1 MTGSVGLNAQE
12 LTGCNLPRVA
22 RLRLLAF
29 FWAFAELLVSTAII
43 LVPKQMTAQTTPSAI
58 VVGFVGGFVHADD
71 IRHGEVKMVEQ
82 LRATYGDRVHVE
94 LFRNREKTKA
104 HESILR
110 WLGSNS
116 DGSLS
121 GERHQMPII
130 LFGNSWGASI
140 VISLARELQ
149 TEGIPVLLTV
159 QVDSIR
165 RLVANDSIIPANV
178 AEAVNYYQ
186 DHGMLQGCKKITAED
201 ESRTKILGNFHLQYS
216 KEPAESRQ
224 YPWYDRLLTK
234 GHIEIDS
241 DPLVWAEV
249 RRLIQARLPST
260 SLASTSL
267 GH

>member
-1 MTGSVGLNAQE
+1 VGSNAQE
-12 LTGCNLPRVA
+12 LTGCYLLRVA
-22 RLRLLAF
+22 RLSILAF
-29 FWAFAELLVSTAII
+29 LWSIAELLVSTAII
-43 LVPKQMTAQTTPSAI
+43 FIPEQMTAQTTPSAI
-58 VVGFVGGFVHADD
+58 VVGFVGGFVHVDD

-82 LRATYGDRVHVE
+82 LRATYGDRVRVQ
-94 LFRNREKTKA
+94 LFKNRDKTKA

-110 WLGSNS
+110 WLDSNS

-121 GERHQMPII
+121 GDEGHHMPII
-130 LFGNSWGASI
+130 LFGNSWGASV
-140 VISLARELQ
+140 VISLARELKA
-149 TEGIPVLLTV
+149 EAIPVLLTV

-186 DHGMLQGCKKITAED
+186 NSGMLRGCKKITAED

-224 YPWYDRLLTK
+224 YPWYGRLLTK

-249 RRLIQARLPST
+249 RSLIQAHLSST
-260 SLASTSL
+260 SLA
-267 GH
+267 H